1 MPYGH
6 VATLSMT
13 KYGSKGAQVYLFF
26 SSDFSLL
33 LCWDQRAMESIPLL
47 ECYLKG
53 NQSSLRKQEN
63 TLSAT
68 SHSTGLCV
76 PSKVQIIFKKR
87 QEFKESK
94 NNKNNQENIG
104 HTLVR
109 WVCGLLSVPVKQVGK
124 RDGEK

>member
-13 KYGSKGAQVYLFF
+13 KYGSNGAQVYLFF

-33 LCWDQRAMESIPLL
+33 LCWDQRAMEPIPLL

-63 TLSAT
+63 TRSAT

-76 PSKVQIIFKKR
+76 PSKVHFFLKKDKNLKKAKII
-87 QEFKESK
+87 
-94 NNKNNQENIG
+94 NNQENIG